1 MKNSATLILI
11 FCFLGGNLFAQI
23 TPSSK
28 QINLE
33 KQRIKLRE
41 EIKQINSLLFDNK
54 NQKKSTLSE
63 VEDIQL
69 RISVRKQLI
78 RVNNQQANFLDNR
91 ININQRDIDKYRT
104 ELKKLKEE
112 YALMVQSSYKSKS
125 TQNRLMFI
133 FSSENLLQASKRID
147 YLKQYNSYRKKQ
159 GIKIKNQTRN
169 LQELNKDLILKNKQ
183 KKELVAE
190 NRIITNSLISEK
202 VTQEKV
208 LKSLKKE
215 SKSFEKQINK
225 KETQASLIDAKIESL
240 IREAIALSNKNA
252 GKKPSIFFSLTPEAK
267 ILAENFK
274 SNKGKLPWPVLK
286 GVVIQRYGTQTHPV
300 VKTTK
305 IKSSGISIATE
316 PRMKAR
322 VVFEGEVM
330 SILTFKNSN
339 PTVLIKH
346 GNYITAYKN
355 LSKVFVK
362 KGQKV
367 NYKQDLGEIFTNK
380 ETGKTILQF
389 SVFKGMKSEN
399 PIYWLFQ

>member
-159 GIKIKNQTRN
+159 GIKIKNQTLN

-215 SKSFEKQINK
+215 SKIFEKQINK
-225 KETQASLIDAKIESL
+225 KEIQASLIDAKIESL
-240 IREAIALSNKNA
+240 IKEAIALSNKNA
-252 GKKPSIFFSLTPEAK
+252 GKKPSNFFSLTPEAK

>member
-159 GIKIKNQTRN
+159 GIKIKNQTLN

-190 NRIITNSLISEK
+190 NKIITNSLISEK

-215 SKSFEKQINK
+215 SKIFEKQINK
-225 KETQASLIDAKIESL
+225 KEIQASLIDAKIESL
-240 IREAIALSNKNA
+240 IKEAIALSNKNA

>member
-23 TPSSK
+23 APSSK

-54 NQKKSTLSE
+54 NHKKSTLSE

-147 YLKQYNSYRKKQ
+147 YLKQYNSYRKKK
-159 GIKIKNQTRN
+159 GIKIKDQTRN

-215 SKSFEKQINK
+215 SKSFEEQINK

-252 GKKPSIFFSLTPEAK
+252 GKKPSNFFSLTPEAK

>member
-147 YLKQYNSYRKKQ
+147 YLKQYNSYRKKK
-159 GIKIKNQTRN
+159 GIKIKDQTRN

-252 GKKPSIFFSLTPEAK
+252 GKKPSNFFSLTPEAK